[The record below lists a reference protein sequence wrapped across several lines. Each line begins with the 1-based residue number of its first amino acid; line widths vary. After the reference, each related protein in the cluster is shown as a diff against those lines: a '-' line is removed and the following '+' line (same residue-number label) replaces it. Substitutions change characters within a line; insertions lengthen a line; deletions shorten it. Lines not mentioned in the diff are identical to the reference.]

1 MIVHFLI
8 LLFFSLIPIPEWFN
22 FGRVE
27 EGELVSAKFWLKNES
42 KDTVT
47 ILSIR
52 PSCGCTYALQASNLV
67 NPGDSIAVDVQF
79 NTKGYSGDV
88 VQFVKVK
95 YDGNS
100 GGEIYLKLKGE
111 VVKST
116 LSPDELMRYMIV
128 LIDVRDKVQ
137 FEKEHLVGSVWVD
150 KGKFTSSIKN
160 LKIPKNTLVV
170 LVTDR
175 EDDRR
180 FLDSLKNL
188 GYSNSY
194 ILRGGVSNWK
204 NIMKETLVEGRKD

>member
-1 MIVHFLI
+1 MMGHFLI
-8 LLFFSLIPIPEWFN
+8 VLFFSLIPTPEWFN

-27 EGELVSAKFWLKNES
+27 EGELVSARFWLKNES
-42 KDTVT
+42 KDTVR

-67 NPGDSIAVDVQF
+67 DPGDSIAVDVQF

-95 YDGNS
+95 YDGNG

-137 FEKEHLVGSVWVD
+137 FEKEHLVRFSLG
-150 KGKFTSSIKN
+150 GQGQIHKFHKKLEDTQKYISS
-160 LKIPKNTLVV
+160 
-170 LVTDR
+170 
-175 EDDRR
+175 
-180 FLDSLKNL
+180 F
-188 GYSNSY
+188 SN
-194 ILRGGVSNWK
+194 G
-204 NIMKETLVEGRKD
+204 